1 MRALLFVCLK
11 IFVLFKENFFFFRTL
26 GNAWTFQELQ
36 GAKTCFRLPVKG
48 VSSLKGNSLFLK
60 KKNIEYAKRRRS
72 WQKIYRL
79 VGLKR
84 RSGWGAALVLSKQ
97 IDWQISL

>member
-11 IFVLFKENFFFFRTL
+11 IFVLFKENFFFRTL
-26 GNAWTFQELQ
+26 GNAWTFQELR

-60 KKNIEYAKRRRS
+60 KNRICKKKEKLAKNISSRGTEKEEWLGSSTCPLQAD
-72 WQKIYRL
+72 RL
-79 VGLKR
+79 
-84 RSGWGAALVLSKQ
+84 ADLS
-97 IDWQISL
+97 L